1 LLQFDEN
8 KVIYSG
14 EFTGQEDSSEM
25 ADLQK
30 FITMHSLP
38 LVVEFNQDTAQKIFS
53 GEIKSHLLVFL
64 NKEAGHFA
72 QYVDVIRE
80 VAKKYRGQ
88 VWRFKHRYFRV
99 AISERLICYCKIS
112 DIGFVRNDRLRRD

>member
-14 EFTGQEDSSEM
+14 EFTGQEDYSEIVE
-25 ADLQK
+25 LQK

-64 NKEAGHFA
+64 NKEAGHFT

-80 VAKKYRGQ
+80 PAKKYRGQ
-88 VWRFKHRYFRV
+88 VWRFIYHCFHI
-99 AISERLICYCKIS
+99 AISSQK
-112 DIGFVRNDRLRRD
+112 N